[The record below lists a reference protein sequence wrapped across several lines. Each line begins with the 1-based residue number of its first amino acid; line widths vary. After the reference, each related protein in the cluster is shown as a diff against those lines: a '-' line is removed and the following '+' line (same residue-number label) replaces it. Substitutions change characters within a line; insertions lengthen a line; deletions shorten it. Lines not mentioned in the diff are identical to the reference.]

1 MRANVSMLCCARRW
15 AKPELAKKL
24 KLWPLVA
31 ATYFMV
37 SGGPYGLEDLLQSSG
52 YRYALLL
59 ILLVP
64 LLWSLPTALM
74 VGELSSAIP
83 DDGGYYVW
91 VKRALGPFW
100 GVQEAWVSLAASIF
114 DMAAYPT
121 LFVLYLERVWPR
133 LQGGGGLAVG
143 AAVIA
148 ACALWNIRGAPAV
161 GNASLALG
169 AALLAPFLVMSVAAL
184 LRPAVATPAPLHH
197 PALVAGI
204 MVCMWNYM
212 GWDGASTVAGEVERP
227 QRTYPR
233 AMGLAVALV
242 TISYLIPV
250 AAVARTGM
258 DPSQWTTG
266 AWVDAGGALGGRV
279 LALALVAGGLLCGLG
294 MTNALV
300 LSYSRVPL
308 VLAEDGYLPA
318 ALAKRHRRNQAP
330 WVSILVLSVAWSL
343 ALGLGFERLV
353 ELDVLLTG
361 ASLVLEFAALAALRV
376 REPGLPRPY
385 RVPGGT
391 MAAALLGLGPTALLT
406 MALWRTLA
414 DNGFTRNLALGLALT
429 ALGPL
434 LYWAARWRGKAR
446 ESAAGTE
453 DSAVEGQ
460 DD

>member
-1 MRANVSMLCCARRW
+1 MN
-15 AKPELAKKL
+15 KKL

-37 SGGPYGLEDLLQSSG
+37 SGGPYGLEDLLQNAG
-52 YRYALLL
+52 YRSAIFLL
-59 ILLVP
+59 LLVP

-83 DDGGYYVW
+83 EDGGYYIW

-100 GVQEAWVSLAASIF
+100 GFQEAWLSLAASIF
-114 DMAAYPT
+114 DMAAYPL

-133 LQGGGGLAVG
+133 LQGGGGMAVG

-161 GNASLALG
+161 GNASLAIG
-169 AALLAPFLVMSVAAL
+169 AALLAPFAVMSVAAL
-184 LRPAVATPAPLHH
+184 LKPAAAAPAPLHH

-212 GWDGASTVAGEVERP
+212 GWDGASTVAGEVDRP
-227 QRTYPR
+227 QRTYPL
-233 AMGLAVALV
+233 AMILAVLLV
-242 TISYLIPV
+242 TVSYLVPV
-250 AAVARTGM
+250 AAVARSGM
-258 DPSQWTTG
+258 DPSQWSTG
-266 AWVDAGGALGGRV
+266 AWVDAGGALGGRW
-279 LALALVAGGLLCGLG
+279 LALSLVVGGMLCGLG

-308 VLAEDGYLPA
+308 ALAEDGYLPA
-318 ALAKRHRRNQAP
+318 VLAKKHPRNQAP
-330 WVSILVLSVAWSL
+330 WVAIVVLSVAWSL

-361 ASLVLEFAALAALRV
+361 ASLVLEFAALVALRV
-376 REPGLPRPY
+376 REPRLPRPF
-385 RVPGGT
+385 RIPGGLP
-391 MAAALLGLGPTALLT
+391 AAWLLGVGPTALLLL
-406 MALWRTLA
+406 ALWRTLA
-414 DNGFTRNLALGLALT
+414 DNGFTRNLALGLGLT

-434 LYWAARWRGKAR
+434 LYWAARWFRRAPAESETPEVTPPKAK
-446 ESAAGTE
+446 AG
-453 DSAVEGQ
+453 Q
-460 DD
+460 

>member
-1 MRANVSMLCCARRW
+1 MN
-15 AKPELAKKL
+15 KKL

-37 SGGPYGLEDLLQSSG
+37 SGGPYGLEDLLQNSG
-52 YRYALLL
+52 YRSAILLL
-59 ILLVP
+59 LLVP

-83 DDGGYYVW
+83 EDGGYYIW

-100 GVQEAWVSLAASIF
+100 GFQEAWLSLAASIF

-133 LQGGGGLAVG
+133 LQGGGGMAVG

-161 GNASLALG
+161 GNASLAMG
-169 AALLAPFLVMSVAAL
+169 AALLAPFAVMSVAAL
-184 LRPAVATPAPLHH
+184 LKPAATAPAPLHH

-212 GWDGASTVAGEVERP
+212 GWDGASTVAGEVDRP
-227 QRTYPR
+227 QRTYPL
-233 AMGLAVALV
+233 AMILAVLLV
-242 TISYLIPV
+242 TVSYLIPV
-250 AAVARTGM
+250 AAVGRSGM
-258 DPSQWTTG
+258 DPSQWSTG
-266 AWVDAGGALGGRV
+266 AWVNAGGALGGRW
-279 LALALVAGGLLCGLG
+279 LAFSLVAGGMLCGLG

-308 VLAEDGYLPA
+308 ALAEDGYLPA
-318 ALAKRHRRNQAP
+318 VLAKKHPRNQAP
-330 WVSILVLSVAWSL
+330 WVAIVVLSVAWSL

-361 ASLVLEFAALAALRV
+361 GSLVLEFIALAALRV
-376 REPGLPRPY
+376 REPGLARPF
-385 RVPGGT
+385 RIPGGLP
-391 MAAALLGLGPTALLT
+391 AAWLLGVGPTLLLGL
-406 MALWRTLA
+406 ALWRSLA
-414 DNGFTRNLALGLALT
+414 DNGFTTNLALGLALT

-434 LYWAARWRGKAR
+434 LYWIARSRGRTAVQNEREEASHPKAKAADHKGP
-446 ESAAGTE
+446 
-453 DSAVEGQ
+453 
-460 DD
+460 

>member
-1 MRANVSMLCCARRW
+1 MN
-15 AKPELAKKL
+15 KKL

-37 SGGPYGLEDLLQSSG
+37 SGGPYGLEDLLQNSG
-52 YRYALLL
+52 YRSAILLL
-59 ILLVP
+59 LLVP

-83 DDGGYYVW
+83 EDGGYYIW

-100 GVQEAWVSLAASIF
+100 GFQEAWLSLAASIF

-133 LQGGGGLAVG
+133 LQGGGGMAVG

-161 GNASLALG
+161 GNASLVMG
-169 AALLAPFLVMSVAAL
+169 AALLAPFAVMSVAAL
-184 LRPAVATPAPLHH
+184 LKPAAAVHAPLHH

-212 GWDGASTVAGEVERP
+212 GWDGASTVAGEVDRP

-233 AMGLAVALV
+233 AMLLAVLLV
-242 TISYLIPV
+242 TVSYLIPV
-250 AAVARTGM
+250 AAVARSGM
-258 DPSQWTTG
+258 DPSQWSTG
-266 AWVDAGGALGGRV
+266 AWVDAGSALGGRL
-279 LALALVAGGLLCGLG
+279 LAISLVAGGMLCGLG

-308 VLAEDGYLPA
+308 ALAEDGYLPA
-318 ALAKRHRRNQAP
+318 LLAKKHPRNQAP
-330 WVSILVLSVAWSL
+330 WVAIVALSVAWSL

-361 ASLVLEFAALAALRV
+361 GSLVLEFLALAALRM
-376 REPGLPRPY
+376 REPGLARPY
-385 RVPGGT
+385 RVPGGLAT
-391 MAAALLGLGPTALLT
+391 AWLLGLGPTVLLV

-414 DNGFTRNLALGLALT
+414 DNGFTGNLALGLALT
-429 ALGPL
+429 VLGPL
-434 LYWAARWRGKAR
+434 LYWAARWRGRAR
-446 ESAAGTE
+446 ESAAETQE
-453 DSAVEGQ
+453 D
-460 DD
+460 